1 MDLVIP
7 KWLDEV
13 KGVDF
18 SPEKEMLTELESWA
32 YSDGWEVS
40 DGRNLDSELRG
51 RTDVLLERPN
61 ERRYMRIAV
70 LPKVSRSPGM
80 IRIDA
85 STHRVFE
92 LIYQP
97 KAKRW
102 RVETAAVPLSD
113 DVRASGWNWLTNLA
127 FRP

>member
-7 KWLDEV
+7 QWLDQVE
-13 KGVDF
+13 GVDF
-18 SPEKEMLTELESWA
+18 SPEKEILGELERWA
-32 YSDGWEVS
+32 AQDGWDVS
-40 DGRNLDSELRG
+40 DASSLSSDLRQ
-51 RTDVLLERPN
+51 RTDVLIKQPQTQN
-61 ERRYMRIAV
+61 QMRIAV
-70 LPKVSRSPGM
+70 LPKARRSPGS

-85 STHRVFE
+85 STHRIFE

-97 KAKRW
+97 QQNRW

-113 DVRASGWNWLTNLA
+113 DLKAAGWSWLTNLA